1 MNPKKMQLTILCLGL
16 FAANFA
22 CAEKMLDS
30 QKVIPNLSP
39 ALTALKAQTNLPVV
53 FPTQIPKNP
62 TLTTFYI
69 YIDPTLVSNTHYTIS
84 IDSSNTCK
92 GMHGCEIGV
101 LTVSTTGEPEIYK
114 DMNGNVLTK
123 TINLSPTQQASYTP
137 GHAMADYW
145 PPMLEWHQGAYFY
158 HLSWQVRD
166 QPALVNTAL
175 SLKPYV
181 APLK

>member
-1 MNPKKMQLTILCLGL
+1 MTLKKIQLTALCLCL

-22 CAEKMLDS
+22 CAEKMLNS
-30 QKVIPNLSP
+30 QKVVANLNPSL
-39 ALTALKAQTNLPVV
+39 AGLQAKTSLPVM
-53 FPTQIPKNP
+53 FPTQVPKNP

-69 YIDPTLVSNTHYTIS
+69 YIDPTLVSNTSYTIGV
-84 IDSSNTCK
+84 DSSKTCQ
-92 GMHGCEIGV
+92 GMHGCEIGT
-101 LTVSTTGEPEIYK
+101 LTVSTTGSPQVYK

-123 TINLSPTQQASYTP
+123 TINLTPTQQASYTP

-145 PPMLEWHQGAYFY
+145 PPVLEWRQGAYFY

-166 QPALVNTAL
+166 EPALINTAL
-175 SLKPYV
+175 SLKPYQ